1 MGFIKRWNGSS
12 WVDYNDI
19 RRFNGSNWNDKA
31 TVRRWNGSSWGVI
44 SEQRYVSVWDA
55 SWTQSYS
62 QDGSKQPGYK
72 TGEPGRMYQ
81 GRYGNPDSY
90 WYGNPWGRQRSMI
103 GFSQA
108 VCNEMYGARIEKI
121 ELYLH
126 NSWAWYWAGVVAC
139 IGLHNSASISDR
151 FNHVRYGVAEVR
163 YNSRNEGRWITF
175 DSSVAAMFS
184 SGQAK
189 GFTLLKESD
198 DPLFYGNW
206 YGANDGAYRP
216 KIRVTYYK

>member
-1 MGFIKRWNGSS
+1 MGFIKRRNGSS

-139 IGLHNSASISDR
+139 IGLHNSASISGS

-163 YNSRNEGRWITF
+163 YSSRNEGRWITF

-198 DPLFYGNW
+198 DPLFYGSW
-206 YGANDGAYRP
+206 YGANDGVYRP